1 MARLL
6 QSWLKFTKLMSVLGS
21 CIAPLPD
28 AISCALL
35 LRQFHKGA
43 PGALLCLVCSFQLP
57 WLLAAKVITILSSK
71 TNGSCRGSRREQI
84 HCVVVML
91 AYQIWMSWRDFSS
104 NKCPSAPGPDT
115 FSKLPPRFPRSPD
128 IRQLAAPKIFLGSS
142 FPLSKPRS
150 AVCRGALNKIN
161 FFADKQFCKK
171 TFNDNA

>member
-35 LRQFHKGA
+35 IRQFHKGA

-57 WLLAAKVITILSSK
+57 WLLAAKVIPILSSK

-91 AYQIWMSWRDFSS
+91 AYQIWMSWRGFSS

-115 FSKLPPRFPRSPD
+115 FSKLPPRFPQQSRYQTSCSSKD
-128 IRQLAAPKIFLGSS
+128 FLGFQ
-142 FPLSKPRS
+142 FPFVETEERRLPRRTQQNQLL
-150 AVCRGALNKIN
+150 CRQAILQEGI
-161 FFADKQFCKK
+161 
-171 TFNDNA
+171 